1 MEGNRASSIS
11 RADSLD
17 KMGEFWDSHDFTEFD
32 TDLED
37 VEFEVSSAVRIEV
50 DILSQVERQAQRRGV
65 TVETLVNLWLQ
76 QKLAEQACAAAA

>member
-1 MEGNRASSIS
+1 MDGNWASSIS
-11 RADSLD
+11 KAGSLD

-32 TDLED
+32 TDRED

-50 DILSQVERQAQRRGV
+50 DLLSQVERQAQRRGV
-65 TVETLVNLWLQ
+65 TVETLVSLWLQ